1 VDLFKKKTGLLFR
14 CYYQSLLEYQRRN
27 NRLLSNSEGYI
38 REKAEINLINSNNL
52 LDESQRIA
60 KQEVEIQYKTD
71 GLIWSKGH
79 YRVLN

>member
-1 VDLFKKKTGLLFR
+1 MKDI
-14 CYYQSLLEYQRRN
+14 
-27 NRLLSNSEGYI
+27 SEE
-38 REKAEINLINSNNL
+38 RKQKLINSNNL

-60 KQEVEIQYKTD
+60 QTGSWKYNIKTD